1 MERYFFDVEDG
12 HLTMDDDGRDLAGA
26 DAVAAAAMSTLLEI
40 ARFEVVANN
49 ERELSVTVWNEAGD
63 PIYRAAVTVKAGWLV
78 GADRSLNTFRDHS
91 GSGLQ

>member
-12 HLTMDDDGRDLAGA
+12 HLTMDDDGRDLDGA

-49 ERELSVTVWNEAGD
+49 ERELSVTVRNEAGD
-63 PIYRAAVTVKAGWLV
+63 PIYRASITVKAGWLA
-78 GADRSLNTFRDHS
+78 GLNRMAS
-91 GSGLQ
+91 A